1 MGGKEKFSE
10 RLDSLFNEQYNE
22 SKYWF
27 LAQFPDSTGLIGQY
41 PLGMYFL
48 LWDFIQYVRANR
60 FMT

>member
-41 PLGMYFL
+41 PLGMYFQL
-48 LWDFIQYVRANR
+48 
-60 FMT
+60 